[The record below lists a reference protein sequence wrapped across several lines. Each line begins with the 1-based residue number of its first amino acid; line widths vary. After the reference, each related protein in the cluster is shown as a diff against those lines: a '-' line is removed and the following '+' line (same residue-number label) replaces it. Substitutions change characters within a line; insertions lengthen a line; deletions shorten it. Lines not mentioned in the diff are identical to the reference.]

1 VLPAAASPTSERPEI
16 QRLLQAAR
24 ANGETELNLTWGQ
37 PAVVGQGGAQG
48 AKQYEAVFNRL
59 YGTNIT
65 VNFTPGP
72 SMPDLQAKVA
82 QELAAG
88 HKASTDVLI
97 GNEAN
102 FAALLPR
109 EVLEPYDYT
118 LLSSRIT
125 PEVMVVGDIGVQIY
139 STIPAIL
146 YNSDLV
152 RPADAP
158 KTLEETLDPRWRGK
172 LVSTP
177 YGTPLDR
184 VAMRPDWGAERMK
197 AFATRLSDNL
207 GGLMRSGEE
216 SRIVSGEFAIF
227 VMGSTHR
234 ARELDRLGAPVR
246 YVIPVDGAV
255 AGFQHLGVPRNSA
268 HPNLA
273 KLFINTIISEEGQR
287 IMWELVD
294 TDHYRLPGSRAESEV
309 AELKTRGSSVFDITP
324 KLVLERPEMAQL
336 PGELERILAQGRGG

>member
-59 YGTNIT
+59 YGTNVT
-65 VNFTPGP
+65 VSFTPGP

-118 LLSSRIT
+118 LLSPRIT
-125 PEVMVVGDIGVQIY
+125 PEVVVVGDSGVQIY

-146 YNSDLV
+146 YNSDLL
-152 RPADAP
+152 RPSDAP

-184 VAMRPDWGAERMK
+184 VAMRPEWGAERMK

-216 SRIVSGEFAIF
+216 SRIVSGEFVIF

-273 KLFINTIISEEGQR
+273 KLFINAVVTEEGQR
-287 IMWELVD
+287 ILWEVLAS
-294 TDHYRLPGSRAESEV
+294 DHHGLPGSQMAAEV
-309 AELKTRGSSVFDITP
+309 AELKNQGSDIFDIDVA
-324 KLVLERPEMAQL
+324 VLLDRPEMKQL
-336 PGELERILAQGRGG
+336 TADLDKILTQSR